1 MKPLKCY
8 QIRESDVIKSG
19 VANVLTPEFICECR
33 AKEFIYGNH
42 LNWSHYVGIL
52 RDADSVVIINPKY
65 SNTDFDTIFKYA
77 IVPKKYRTETYM
89 TGLLELFA
97 YMPSRKGRPRMLDCE
112 DEDLD
117 VVTGIIKSF
126 RRSVSRTSMT
136 KESKEIRTIIKKLN
150 KCFKGK
156 DLNTFPQLVIDM
168 AKLFELYIYGIIV
181 RCVPND
187 NVLYQ
192 EKHNHLIPDYIV
204 PGDRDS
210 YGFIADAKYLSA
222 ATKVRDNDLRK
233 MEKYAKDSYFRKLTC
248 YESEKPACYFFCA
261 SRNGL
266 PVETIINASTWKE
279 ISKKMHGCGDNPFY
293 RISVA
298 IPRRCRNRLQHP

>member
-1 MKPLKCY
+1 MKPLQCY
-8 QIRESDVIKSG
+8 HIKESEVIQSD
-19 VANVLTPEFICECR
+19 VANVLTHEFVCECR

-52 RDADSVVIINPKY
+52 RDNNSVVIINPKY
-65 SNTDFDTIFKYA
+65 PFTDFDTLFKYA
-77 IVPKKYRTETYM
+77 IVPKKYRTEAYM

-97 YMPSRKGRPRMLDCE
+97 YMPSRKGRPRLLDCE

-117 VVTGIIKSF
+117 VVTGIIKAF
-126 RRSVSRTSMT
+126 RRSVSRTSIA
-136 KESKEIRTIIKKLN
+136 KESKEIRTIIMKLN

-156 DLNTFPQLVIDM
+156 DLNTLPQLVIDM

-181 RCVPND
+181 RRFPND

-192 EKHNHLIPDYIV
+192 EKHNYLIPDFIV
-204 PGDRDS
+204 PGDEQC

-222 ATKVRDNDLRK
+222 ATKVRENDLRK
-233 MEKYAKDSYFRKLTC
+233 MEKYANDFFFRKLTC
-248 YESEKPACYFFCA
+248 YEREKPVCYFFCA

-266 PVETIINASTWKE
+266 PVGTIMDASKLID
-279 ISKKMHGCGDNPFY
+279 ISKKMSGCGDNPFY

-298 IPRRCRNRLQHP
+298 IPRK